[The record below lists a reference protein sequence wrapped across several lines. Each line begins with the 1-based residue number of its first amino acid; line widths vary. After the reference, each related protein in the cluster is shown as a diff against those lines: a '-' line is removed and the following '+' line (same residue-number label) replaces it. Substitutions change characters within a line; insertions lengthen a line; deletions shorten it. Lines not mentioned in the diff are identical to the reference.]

1 VRFILA
7 ACALALTA
15 ACTFTAQ
22 TAETGCSLSASNQW
36 QAGGTTFT
44 VEGATSGPDCEHAVA
59 TLVLRNA
66 DGVAIWAEAHI
77 TEDIMV
83 LKPAHDVAAMRTAL
97 AEWIDP
103 AKNTTMLSTSALP
116 EWPENAEMPESG
128 EFPFYPAEG
137 YDRET
142 YTALRAAN
150 LPLFCY
156 VQGMESLACLS
167 YGDGGVEKI
176 GVQTFPG

>member
-1 VRFILA
+1 MRFILA

-22 TAETGCSLSASNQW
+22 TADAGCTIAAANTW
-36 QAGGTTFT
+36 QAGETAFTIEGVTT
-44 VEGATSGPDCEHAVA
+44 GPDCEQAVA
-59 TLVLRNA
+59 TLIIRNA
-66 DGVAIWAEAHI
+66 EGAAIYAEAHI
-77 TEDIMV
+77 TEEIMT
-83 LKPAHDVAAMRTAL
+83 LAPAHDVAAMRTAL

-103 AKNTTMLSTSALP
+103 ANNTTMLSTSALP
-116 EWPENAEMPESG
+116 EWPEDADMPASG

-150 LPLFCY
+150 LPLYCY

-167 YGDGGVEKI
+167 YGDNGIEKI
-176 GVQTFPG
+176 GVQAFPG